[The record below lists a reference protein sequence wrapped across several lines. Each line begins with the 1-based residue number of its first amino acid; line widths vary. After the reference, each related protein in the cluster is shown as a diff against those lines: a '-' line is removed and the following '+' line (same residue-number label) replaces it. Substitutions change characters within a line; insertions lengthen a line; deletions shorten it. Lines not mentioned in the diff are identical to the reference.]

1 MYVHVNSLNSHES
14 TAKSTVR
21 FRNFTRIGSIRTVLR
36 LRLQIYFVKRKLGK
50 VSTKAFLENFHP
62 GNQQDSRHCSS
73 SSKRKCLQK
82 AAFNFQRVLCTSK
95 MAGISL
101 IFLDGR
107 GVRRVV
113 PATSGED
120 KQEGYG
126 TRDREVL
133 TLRSHPDS
141 PFPTNTADVTSRE
154 NVLFLFEIYDFHLK
168 KRQFVFFFLIFNLP
182 FYI

>member
-1 MYVHVNSLNSHES
+1 MYVNSLNSHES

-36 LRLQIYFVKRKLGK
+36 LRLQIYSVKRKLGK
-50 VSTKAFLENFHP
+50 VSTKVFLEHFHP
-62 GNQQDSRHCSS
+62 GNQQDSRLCSS

-101 IFLDGR
+101 IFYMGG

-113 PATSGED
+113 PATSGEG

-133 TLRSHPDS
+133 TLC
-141 PFPTNTADVTSRE
+141 PTPT
-154 NVLFLFEIYDFHLK
+154 LP
-168 KRQFVFFFLIFNLP
+168 FLIIRP
-182 FYI
+182 M

>member
-36 LRLQIYFVKRKLGK
+36 LRLQINSVKRKLGK

-113 PATSGED
+113 PATSGEG

-133 TLRSHPDS
+133 TLYPTPTL
-141 PFPTNTADVTSRE
+141 PFLLIRPMWRLEKTFCF
-154 NVLFLFEIYDFHLK
+154 FLKSMTFTWK
-168 KRQFVFFFLIFNLP
+168 KGNLYFFFFN
-182 FYI
+182 F

>member
-36 LRLQIYFVKRKLGK
+36 LRLQIYSVKRKLGK
-50 VSTKAFLENFHP
+50 VSTKAFLEHFLP
-62 GNQQDSRHCSS
+62 RNQQDSKHCSS

-107 GVRRVV
+107 GGVRRVV
-113 PATSGED
+113 PATSGEG

-133 TLRSHPDS
+133 TLC
-141 PFPTNTADVTSRE
+141 PTP
-154 NVLFLFEIYDFHLK
+154 
-168 KRQFVFFFLIFNLP
+168 NLP
-182 FYI
+182 FLLIRPM

>member
-14 TAKSTVR
+14 SAKSTVR

-36 LRLQIYFVKRKLGK
+36 LRLQIYSVKRKLGK
-50 VSTKAFLENFHP
+50 VSTKAFLEHFLP
-62 GNQQDSRHCSS
+62 RNQQDSKHCSS

-107 GVRRVV
+107 GGEEGGTGNIRGRQAGRVW
-113 PATSGED
+113 D
-120 KQEGYG
+120 KGS
-126 TRDREVL
+126 RSSHSL
-133 TLRSHPDS
+133 SHPES

-154 NVLFLFEIYDFHLK
+154 NVLFLFVIYDFHLK
-168 KRQFVFFFLIFNLP
+168 KGQFVFFFFN
-182 FYI
+182 F

>member
-36 LRLQIYFVKRKLGK
+36 LRLQIYSVKRKLGK
-50 VSTKAFLENFHP
+50 VSTKAFLEHFLP
-62 GNQQDSRHCSS
+62 RNQQDSKHCSS

-107 GVRRVV
+107 GGWGGWYRQHPGKASRKGMGQGIEKFSLSV
-113 PATSGED
+113 PPRISLS
-120 KQEGYG
+120 Y
-126 TRDREVL
+126 
-133 TLRSHPDS
+133 
-141 PFPTNTADVTSRE
+141 
-154 NVLFLFEIYDFHLK
+154 
-168 KRQFVFFFLIFNLP
+168 
-182 FYI
+182 